1 MASRRSG
8 HRLRMDPI
16 DVRELAAVDM
26 HGAKGTMLRRR
37 VILAEFLLG
46 ALGGLAFGA
55 WSLFVLG
62 GAFGIVIGIWLLGI
76 GANYVA
82 LSRHAL
88 ALSRRGALDAELQDV
103 AIRPALR
110 HYTAR
115 QFWVFVP
122 LALPWAE
129 VSG

>member
-1 MASRRSG
+1 M
-8 HRLRMDPI
+8 I

-26 HGAKGTMLRRR
+26 HGAKGTALRRR

-55 WSLFVLG
+55 WSLIVVG

-82 LSRHAL
+82 LSRHAV
-88 ALSRRGALDAELQDV
+88 ALSRHGALDAELRDV

-129 VSG
+129 LAG